1 MDLADLFADGR
12 IIDAA
17 ATDILSRADIDKRIK
32 FDKILSVFIR
42 VKVDALKRLLPA
54 AIFPNK
60 CF

>member
-12 IIDAA
+12 VIDAA

-42 VKVDALKRLLPA
+42 VKVDALKLLLPA

>member
-12 IIDAA
+12 VIDAA

-42 VKVDALKRLLPA
+42 VKVDALKLLLPA
-54 AIFPNK
+54 AIFQNK

>member
-1 MDLADLFADGR
+1 MDLAGLFADGR
-12 IIDAA
+12 VIDAA

-42 VKVDALKRLLPA
+42 VKVDALKLLLPA
-54 AIFPNK
+54 AIFQNK

>member
-12 IIDAA
+12 VIDAA

-32 FDKILSVFIR
+32 FDKILSVFIQ
-42 VKVDALKRLLPA
+42 VKVDALKLLLPA
-54 AIFPNK
+54 AIFQNK